1 MDTNAKSI
9 KISKRNIF
17 VTLALILMTNLLLST
32 ALSVMAKRAIREQM
46 NERML
51 DIANTA
57 AYMLDGDV
65 LESLTADDEG
75 TEDFNKIYG
84 TLKVFQNNIRLDYI
98 YSIRDMG
105 DGTFTFIID
114 PDEEPAE
121 FGSLIETTEALVKAS
136 QGTPSVDTKAY
147 SDEWGT
153 FYSAYS
159 PVYDSKGNI
168 AGIVGVDF
176 GAEWY
181 DSTLNSNR
189 LIAVIITAAALAAG
203 ILISFFMIRQNK
215 KQLAGTVKTIEEL
228 DDAAQR
234 IGETIIRNSVKKR
247 SLHSESGNA
256 ALKAIA
262 EGDNEVKPP
271 TNEYEALT
279 SSLTSVY
286 GKLKNYLDYI
296 NAEVYTDI
304 VTDAGNKA
312 AYTIHIEKLAEDIK
326 AGTACFSVAFF
337 DINGLKKIYT
347 AYGYEA
353 GDALLFECSRI
364 IKKIFDRHP
373 VYHITGDEFIVIT
386 DGNSMLDMEILLA
399 KFDNEIKRYNAE
411 QDDEHKLSVAKGA
424 SVFNPKK
431 SASYRE
437 VFIEAKERCDEDKA
451 EYYRDRK

>member
-1 MDTNAKSI
+1 MDTTAKSI
-9 KISKRNIF
+9 KISKRNTF
-17 VTLALILMTNLLLST
+17 VTLALLLMTNLLLST
-32 ALSVMAKRAIREQM
+32 ALSFMFKHAIREQM

-57 AYMLDGDV
+57 AYMLDGDA
-65 LESLTADDEG
+65 LATLTADDEG
-75 TEDFNKIYG
+75 SENYNKIYD
-84 TLKVFQNNIRLDYI
+84 TLEIFQNNIQLDYI

-105 DGTFTFIID
+105 DGTFTYIID
-114 PDEEPAE
+114 PDVDPAE
-121 FGSLIETTEALVKAS
+121 FGSLIETTDALVKAS
-136 QGTPSVDTKAY
+136 KGVPSVDTKAY

-181 DSTLNSNR
+181 DNTLNSNR
-189 LIAVIITAAALAAG
+189 LIAVIITAAALAVG
-203 ILISFFMIRQNK
+203 IIISFIMLSQNK
-215 KQLAGTVKTIEEL
+215 KQLANTMKTISEL
-228 DDAAQR
+228 DDAAQHLGR
-234 IGETIIRNSVKKR
+234 TIIRNSEEKH
-247 SLHSESGNA
+247 SLHSDSGNA

-262 EGDNEVKPP
+262 ESDKEVKPP
-271 TNEYEALT
+271 TNEYEALG

-296 NAEVYTDI
+296 DAEVYTDT

-312 AYTIHIEKLAEDIK
+312 AYTLHIEKLAEDIK

-337 DINGLKKIYT
+337 DINGLKKIYV

-353 GDALLFECSRI
+353 GDALLYECSRI
-364 IKKIFDRHP
+364 IRKIFGRHP

-386 DGNSMLDMEILLA
+386 DGNSMLDMDILLA

-411 QDDEHKLSVAKGA
+411 QDDDHKLSVAKGA
-424 SVFNPKK
+424 SVFDPKK
-431 SASYRE
+431 SSSYRE
-437 VFIEAKERCDEDKA
+437 VFTKAKERCDEDKA
-451 EYYRDRK
+451 EYYRYRK